1 MRCHGIAWRLGPA
14 AEHRGIYRAARAC
27 GGKSA
32 PRAHRYWESRPSVAI
47 DAIPSVDCTDHLRP
61 MSQPLLTDKAT
72 TGGTKLDQAALKLAA
87 LDLEVA
93 TQSLFVAGQQRH
105 YAEPCR
111 GSSRIHRRRPGGC
124 GAAGRVA
131 AIEPSLR
138 RRQSRIIRF
147 QHRAGP
153 TARGLPTA
161 RATRW
166 RPN

>member
-1 MRCHGIAWRLGPA
+1 MRAPRTPCETCVVTELRGDLGPRRNTG
-14 AEHRGIYRAARAC
+14 EFTVRRERAAVKARPERIDS
-27 GGKSA
+27 GSA
-32 PRAHRYWESRPSVAI
+32 RPSVAI

-93 TQSLFVAGQQRH
+93 TQSLFVAGQQRQ

-131 AIEPSLR
+131 AIE
-138 RRQSRIIRF
+138 Q
-147 QHRAGP
+147 A
-153 TARGLPTA
+153 
-161 RATRW
+161 
-166 RPN
+166 